1 VNKITTHI
9 LKLICENDCVIVPEF
24 GGFVAQY
31 SSAKLDN
38 STGFFAPPFRQILFN
53 KNLINND
60 GLLANSV
67 AQAENISFSKAT
79 ELINNEVE
87 EIKRNLA
94 LKKQIIIKG
103 IGLIYTHENSIKFKQ
118 NSENILKDSFGLKPI
133 NINEFFNENIKDT
146 KVVPIST
153 PNNTG
158 LKKWWIAAAI
168 VPLIFYSAWIPLKT
182 NLFSE
187 KTSFHYSDLNPFTF
201 SKEKKYF
208 PENLFNLKGDVPII
222 KTDLEENQPEPK
234 NTLQFNTL
242 ENKAP
247 DINLKINR
255 YKYHVIVGCF
265 GNNKNSKK
273 LISKLT
279 KKGIN
284 AFELD
289 IHKNLHRVS
298 AGSFTSKEKAKME
311 RNQLKFNQGISSWVL
326 KK

>member
-1 VNKITTHI
+1 MNRIAPRI
-9 LKLICENDCVIVPEF
+9 FQLICENDCVIVPEF

-31 SSAKLDN
+31 SSAKLDA

-67 AQAENISFSKAT
+67 AQTENISFTKAT
-79 ELINNEVE
+79 ELIKNEVE
-87 EIKRNLA
+87 EIKRKLA
-94 LKKQIIIKG
+94 LKKQVDIKG
-103 IGLIYTHENSIKFKQ
+103 IGLIYIHENIIKFKQ
-118 NSENILKDSFGLKPI
+118 NSENILRDSFGLKSL
-133 NINEFFNENIKDT
+133 NINEFINENINDA
-146 KVVPIST
+146 KVVPISI
-153 PNNTG
+153 PSNTG

-187 KTSFHYSDLNPFTF
+187 KASFHYSDLNPFTF

-208 PENLFNLKGDVPII
+208 PENLFNLKGNVTII
-222 KTDLEENQPEPK
+222 KTDFEEDQPEPK
-234 NTLQFNTL
+234 NNLQFNTL

-247 DINLKINR
+247 EINLKINS

-265 GNNKNSKK
+265 GNKKNAKK

-279 KKGIN
+279 KRGLD

-289 IHKNLHRVS
+289 VHKNLHRVS
-298 AGSFTSKEKAKME
+298 AGSFISKEKAKME
-311 RNQLKFNQGISSWVL
+311 RNQLKFNLGISSWVL